1 MESSMSGRKN
11 NSDNASV
18 LSSPGLSYVGFSD
31 LPNLIHRKSV
41 KKGFEFTL
49 LVVGRDGTGKTTVVN
64 SIFHTDI
71 VTEKPQVPLSEK
83 TQGKVVLDP
92 STVELEERG
101 VRVRLTVVHTHGY
114 GDSLNNTNNPDPI
127 IKYIDDQ
134 FEKYFNDESGIN
146 RRHIQDTRVHC
157 MLYFIEPYQRGLKP
171 IDIKFLKAVGSKVN
185 VIPLIA
191 KADTLTKQELAV
203 KKQELARDIEKH
215 EIKIYQMPD
224 GDDEDIEYKET
235 FDSIKKCMPFAVC
248 GSNTPIDL
256 KGHRVL
262 ARAYPWG
269 ILDVENGEWTDC
281 KALRTMIIS
290 QMSDLQE
297 VTHNVHYENYRS
309 ERLMTGKAGKRD
321 AFSED
326 TSLTAQERKLHEKE
340 QELKRMQD
348 QLNRMQQQIAQQT
361 LSNLPVRD
369 SRV

>member
-1 MESSMSGRKN
+1 MESSKKTVDVGG
-11 NSDNASV
+11 
-18 LSSPGLSYVGFSD
+18 PGMSYVGFSD

-71 VTEKPQVPLSEK
+71 INEPPEHVDFSDC
-83 TQGKVVLDP
+83 KVVLDP

-101 VRVRLTVVHTHGY
+101 VKVRLTVVHSHGY
-114 GDSLNNTNNPDPI
+114 GDSLNNTSNPDPI

-134 FEKYFNDESGIN
+134 FDKYFNDESGIN
-146 RRHIQDTRVHC
+146 RRHILDTRVHC
-157 MLYFIEPYQRGLKP
+157 LLYFIEPYQRGLKP
-171 IDIKFLKAVGSKVN
+171 LDVKFLKAVGSKVN

-191 KADTLTKQELAV
+191 KSDTLTKQELAA
-203 KKQELARDIEKH
+203 KKDQLARDIEKY
-215 EIKIYQMPD
+215 EIKVYQMPD
-224 GDDEDIEYKET
+224 GEDDDAEYKET
-235 FDSIKKCMPFAVC
+235 FACIKKCMPFAVC
-248 GSNTPIDL
+248 GSNTPIEM
-256 KGHRVL
+256 KNHKVL

-309 ERLMTGKAGKRD
+309 ERLLKDKLGKRMD
-321 AFSED
+321 AIGEQQREQD
-326 TSLTAQERKLHEKE
+326 RLLREKDA
-340 QELKRMQD
+340 ELKRMQEHMAR
-348 QLNRMQQQIAQQT
+348 LQQQLQQQT
-361 LSNLPVRD
+361 KLDAIPGRD